1 MHFPKTNHGY
11 FLFTMAELFNNSEQC
26 YSRVKS
32 LLRH

>member
-1 MHFPKTNHGY
+1 
-11 FLFTMAELFNNSEQC
+11 MAELFNNSEQC